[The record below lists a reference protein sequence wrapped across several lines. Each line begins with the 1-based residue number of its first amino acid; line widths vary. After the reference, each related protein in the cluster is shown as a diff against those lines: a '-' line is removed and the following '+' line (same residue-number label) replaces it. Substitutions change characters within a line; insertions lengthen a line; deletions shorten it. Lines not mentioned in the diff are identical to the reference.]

1 MENTIS
7 VSSHSPPRTHFTR
20 DGIAIII
27 ASVNAATLILTVK
40 NEAEALP
47 RLFDSVLGQT
57 RAPFQV
63 VVTDGGSTDRTKEVL
78 KEYARRLDLI
88 VIDCPG
94 ANISQGRN
102 AAIARAAGDIIA
114 STDAGVRLDPHW
126 LEEIA
131 KPFDD
136 GADVVSGFFVPDT
149 GGIFGTA
156 LAATT
161 LPTLEDIRPEK
172 FLPSSRSVAFR
183 KSAWQAAGGYPAW
196 LDYCEDLVFDLALRS
211 AGCRFTFAPR
221 ARVFFRPRASLR
233 QFARQYFLYARGDG
247 KANLWPKRHLLRY
260 STYLIGLP
268 LSIAIFP
275 RLPGF
280 SLGLWILGFLVMFLT
295 PYRRLF
301 GLWGGLNTVQKAAA
315 MAWVPPIRVTGD
327 VAKMVG
333 YPVGVWWRIRNRG

>member
-1 MENTIS
+1 
-7 VSSHSPPRTHFTR
+7 
-20 DGIAIII
+20 
-27 ASVNAATLILTVK
+27 VNAATLILTVK

-57 RAPFQV
+57 HAPFQV

-88 VIDCPG
+88 VLDCPG

-102 AAIARAAGDIIA
+102 TAIARATGDIIA

-126 LEEIA
+126 LEEIE
-131 KPFDD
+131 KPFED
-136 GADVVSGFFVPDT
+136 GADVVSGFFIPDT
-149 GGIFGTA
+149 QGSFGTA

-161 LPTLEDIRPEK
+161 LPALRDIRPEK

-183 KSAWQAAGGYPAW
+183 KSAWQSAGGYPAW

-211 AGCRFTFAPR
+211 AGCQFAFAPQ

-247 KANLWPKRHLLRY
+247 KANLWLKRHLLRY
-260 STYLIGLP
+260 STYLVGLP
-268 LSIAIFP
+268 FSIAIFSRFP
-275 RLPGF
+275 EF
-280 SLGLWILGFLVMFLT
+280 SLGLWILGFLFMFLT

-301 GLWGGLNTVQKAAA
+301 GLWRVLTPVQKVGAL
-315 MAWVPPIRVTGD
+315 AWVPPIRLTGD
-327 VAKMVG
+327 IAKMIG
-333 YPVGVWWRIRNRG
+333 YPVGVWWRIRNKGR